1 MRAIHKKFAAV
12 AVAGVMALGM
22 AGCSSERGGS
32 SAGGTEEVVTEEAA
46 SGAEGTEEVTEC
58 TFTEGGLVGIAM
70 PTKSLER
77 WNRDGA
83 DLKSLLEEMG
93 YKVDLQYADNKPEM
107 QISQLENMINAG
119 AEVLVVASIDGEA
132 LGPVLED
139 ASAKGIPVIA
149 YDRLIKGTEA
159 VDYYASFDNEKVGT
173 LQGTYIEEFIKQG
186 DGPYNLELFAGSPDD
201 NNARFFFK
209 GAYDILTPYIE
220 DGTLVVVSGKQP
232 KDVDD
237 WQSIGIQGWDGGK
250 AQAEM
255 ENRLNSYYRDGKV
268 DIVLSPNDSL
278 ALGIAEALQ
287 GNGYK
292 AGSDDY
298 PILTGQDADE
308 ANVENI
314 IAGAQSMT
322 VWKDTRDLGGV
333 VANMVD
339 EIMTCSEVTVNNT
352 EDYDN
357 DVKVVPSYLLE
368 PVVVTKDNIQEQLVD
383 SGFLPDIK
391 VD

>member
-1 MRAIHKKFAAV
+1 MRAIHKKFAAF

-32 SAGGTEEVVTEEAA
+32 ASEEVTEEVVTAE
-46 SGAEGTEEVTEC
+46 SGAEEGAEGSGEC
-58 TFTEGGLVGIAM
+58 SFSADGLVGVAM

-83 DLKSLLEEMG
+83 DLKALLEGMG

-107 QISQLENMINAG
+107 QISQIENMINGG

-139 ASAKGIPVIA
+139 ASAKGIPVIS
-149 YDRLIKGTEA
+149 YDRLIKGTDA

-186 DGPYNLELFAGSPDD
+186 DGPYNIELFAGSPDD

-209 GAYDILTPYIE
+209 GAYDVLTPYLE
-220 DGTLVVVSGKQP
+220 DGTLVVLSGKQP
-232 KDVDD
+232 ASVDE
-237 WQSIGIQGWDGGK
+237 WQTIGIQGWDGAK
-250 AQAEM
+250 AQSEM

-287 GNGYK
+287 DNGYK
-292 AGSDDY
+292 PGADDY
-298 PILTGQDADE
+298 PVLTGQDADE
-308 ANVENI
+308 ANVDNI

-322 VWKDTRDLGGV
+322 VWKDTRDLGDV
-333 VANMVD
+333 VANMVN

-352 EDYDN
+352 EDYVEQHARVGRAQPGRRDRFPLP
-357 DVKVVPSYLLE
+357 VQFLL
-368 PVVVTKDNIQEQLVD
+368 
-383 SGFLPDIK
+383 
-391 VD
+391 

>member
-1 MRAIHKKFAAV
+1 MKSMNKKVAAFAL
-12 AVAGVMALGM
+12 AGVMAFGA
-22 AGCSSERGGS
+22 AGCSSDRGG
-32 SAGGTEEVVTEEAA
+32 APTEETEDVVVEEGEAA
-46 SGAEGTEEVTEC
+46 GDCS
-58 TFTEGGLVGIAM
+58 FTPDGLIGVAM

-83 DLKSLLEEMG
+83 DLQALLEEMG

-132 LGPVLED
+132 LGPVLET
-139 ASAKGIPVIA
+139 AAEKGIPVIA

-173 LQGTYIEEFIKQG
+173 LQGQYIEEFIKEG
-186 DGPYNLELFAGSPDD
+186 EGPYNIELFAGSPDD

-209 GAYDILTPYIE
+209 GAFDVLTPYLE
-220 DGTLVVVSGKQP
+220 DGTLVVQSGKQP
-232 KDVDD
+232 ATVDE
-237 WQSIGIQGWDGGK
+237 WQSIGIQGWEGSK

-255 ENRLNSYYRDGKV
+255 ENRLNSHYRDQKV

-287 GNGYK
+287 GNGYT

-308 ANVENI
+308 ANVNNI

-333 VANMVD
+333 VGNMVD

-352 EDYDN
+352 TDYDN

-368 PVVVTKDNIQEQLVD
+368 PVVVTKDNIKEQLVD
-383 SGFLPDIK
+383 SGFLPDLQ

>member
-1 MRAIHKKFAAV
+1 MKSMNKKVAAFAL
-12 AVAGVMALGM
+12 AGVMAFGA
-22 AGCSSERGGS
+22 AGCSSDRGG
-32 SAGGTEEVVTEEAA
+32 APTEETEDVVVEEGEAA
-46 SGAEGTEEVTEC
+46 GDCS
-58 TFTEGGLVGIAM
+58 FTPDGLIGVAM

-83 DLKSLLEEMG
+83 DLQALLEEMG

-132 LGPVLED
+132 LGPVLET
-139 ASAKGIPVIA
+139 AAEKGIPVIA

-173 LQGTYIEEFIKQG
+173 LQGQYIEEFIKEG
-186 DGPYNLELFAGSPDD
+186 EGPYNIELFAGSPDD

-209 GAYDILTPYIE
+209 GAFDVLTPYLE
-220 DGTLVVVSGKQP
+220 DGTLVVQSGKQP
-232 KDVDD
+232 ATVDE
-237 WQSIGIQGWDGGK
+237 WQSIGIQGWEGSK

-255 ENRLNSYYRDGKV
+255 ENRLNSHYRDQKV

-287 GNGYK
+287 GNGYA

-308 ANVENI
+308 ANVNNI

-333 VANMVD
+333 VGNMVD

-352 EDYDN
+352 TDYDN

-368 PVVVTKDNIQEQLVD
+368 PVVVTKDNIKEQLVD
-383 SGFLPDIK
+383 SGFLPDLQ

>member
-1 MRAIHKKFAAV
+1 MRVVHKKFAAF
-12 AVAGVMALGM
+12 AVAGLMTLGM
-22 AGCSSERGGS
+22 AACSSERGGS
-32 SAGGTEEVVTEEAA
+32 SSGEEVVTEEAT
-46 SGAEGTEEVTEC
+46 SGGEEVTEC
-58 TFTEGGLVGIAM
+58 TFTEGGLVGVAM

-83 DLKSLLEEMG
+83 DLKTLLEDMG

-107 QISQLENMINAG
+107 QISQIENMINAG

-139 ASAKGIPVIA
+139 ASSKGIPVIS
-149 YDRLIKGTEA
+149 YDRLIKGTDA

-173 LQGTYIEEFIKQG
+173 LQGTYIEEFIKEG
-186 DGPYNLELFAGSPDD
+186 EGPYNIELFAGSPDD

-209 GAYDILTPYIE
+209 GAYDVLTPYLE
-220 DGTLVVVSGKQP
+220 DGTLVALSGKQP
-232 KDVDD
+232 ASVDD
-237 WQSIGIQGWDGGK
+237 WQSIGIQGWDGSK

-255 ENRLNSYYRDGKV
+255 ENRLNSYYRDAKV

-287 GNGYK
+287 ANGYA
-292 AGSDDY
+292 AGSDEY
-298 PILTGQDADE
+298 PVLTGQDADE
-308 ANVENI
+308 ANVNNI

-322 VWKDTRDLGGV
+322 VWKDTRDLGDV
-333 VANMVD
+333 VANMVH

-368 PVVVTKDNIQEQLVD
+368 PVVVTKDNIKEQLVD
-383 SGFLPDIK
+383 SGFLPDLD
-391 VD
+391 VE

>member
-1 MRAIHKKFAAV
+1 MRVVHKKFAAF
-12 AVAGVMALGM
+12 AVAGLMTLGM
-22 AGCSSERGGS
+22 AACSSERGGS
-32 SAGGTEEVVTEEAA
+32 SSGEEVVTEEAT
-46 SGAEGTEEVTEC
+46 SGGEEVTEC
-58 TFTEGGLVGIAM
+58 TFTEGGLVGVAM

-83 DLKSLLEEMG
+83 DLKTLLEDMG

-107 QISQLENMINAG
+107 QISQIENMINAG

-139 ASAKGIPVIA
+139 ASSKGIPVIS
-149 YDRLIKGTEA
+149 YDRLIKGTDA

-173 LQGTYIEEFIKQG
+173 LQGKYIEEFIKEG
-186 DGPYNLELFAGSPDD
+186 EGPYNIELFAGSPDD

-209 GAYDILTPYIE
+209 GAYDVLTPYLE
-220 DGTLVVVSGKQP
+220 DGTLVALSGKQP
-232 KDVDD
+232 ASVDD
-237 WQSIGIQGWDGGK
+237 WQSIGIQGWDGSK

-255 ENRLNSYYRDGKV
+255 ENRLNSYYRDAKV
-268 DIVLSPNDSL
+268 DVVLSPNDSL

-287 GNGYK
+287 ANGYA
-292 AGSDDY
+292 AGSDEY
-298 PILTGQDADE
+298 PVLTGQDADE
-308 ANVENI
+308 ANVNNI

-322 VWKDTRDLGGV
+322 VWKDTRDLGDV
-333 VANMVD
+333 VANMVH

-368 PVVVTKDNIQEQLVD
+368 PVVVTKDNIKEQLVD
-383 SGFLPDIK
+383 SGFLPDLD
-391 VD
+391 VE

>member
-1 MRAIHKKFAAV
+1 MKTLHKKIAAI
-12 AVAGVMALGM
+12 AVAGIVSFGA
-22 AGCSSERGGS
+22 AGCSAERGGGS
-32 SAGGTEEVVTEEAA
+32 GEESTEVVVEQSGEEGEAA
-46 SGAEGTEEVTEC
+46 GEC
-58 TFTEGGLVGIAM
+58 RFSEDGLVGVAM

-83 DLKSLLEEMG
+83 DLKVLLEDMG

-139 ASAKGIPVIA
+139 AAAKDIPVIA

-173 LQGTYIEEFIKQG
+173 LQGTYIEEVIKEG
-186 DGPYNLELFAGSPDD
+186 EGPYNIELFAGSPDD

-209 GAYDILTPYIE
+209 GAFDVLTPYLE
-220 DGTLVVVSGKQP
+220 DGTLVVQSGKQP
-232 KDVDD
+232 ATVDE
-237 WQSIGIQGWDGGK
+237 WQTIGIQGWDGAK

-255 ENRLNSYYRDGKV
+255 ENRLNSYYRDQKV
-268 DIVLSPNDSL
+268 DVVLSPNDSL

-287 GNGYK
+287 ANGYT

-308 ANVENI
+308 ANVNNI

-333 VANMVD
+333 VANMVN

-368 PVVVTKDNIQEQLVD
+368 PVVVTKENIQEQLVD
-383 SGFLPDIK
+383 SGFLPDIQ
-391 VD
+391 VN

>member
-1 MRAIHKKFAAV
+1 MKALNKKVAAFAFAGIVAFGAV
-12 AVAGVMALGM
+12 
-22 AGCSSERGGS
+22 GCSSERGGTTEAPSGEAVVEEGES
-32 SAGGTEEVVTEEAA
+32 SDAGACSFSA
-46 SGAEGTEEVTEC
+46 D
-58 TFTEGGLVGIAM
+58 GLVGVAM

-83 DLKSLLEEMG
+83 DLQALLEGMG

-132 LGPVLED
+132 LGPVLE
-139 ASAKGIPVIA
+139 SAAEKDIPVIA
-149 YDRLIKGTEA
+149 YDRLIKGTDA

-173 LQGTYIEEFIKQG
+173 LQGEYIVEHISEG
-186 DGPYNLELFAGSPDD
+186 DGPYNLEMFAGSPDD

-209 GAYDILTPYIE
+209 GAYDVLTPYIE
-220 DGTLVVVSGKQP
+220 DGTLVVQSGKLP
-232 KDVDD
+232 SSVDE
-237 WQSIGIQGWDGGK
+237 WQTIGIQGWEGSK
-250 AQAEM
+250 AQSEM
-255 ENRLNSYYRDGKV
+255 ENRLNSYYRDQKV
-268 DIVLSPNDSL
+268 DVVLSPNDSL

-287 GNGYK
+287 GNGYA
-292 AGSDDY
+292 AGSEDY

-308 ANVENI
+308 ANVNNI

-322 VWKDTRDLGGV
+322 VWKDTRELGDV
-333 VANMVD
+333 VANMVN
-339 EIMTCSEVTVNNT
+339 EIMTCSDVTVNNT

-368 PVVVTKDNIQEQLVD
+368 PVVVTQDNIQEKLVD
-383 SGFLPDIK
+383 SGFLPDLK
-391 VD
+391 VG